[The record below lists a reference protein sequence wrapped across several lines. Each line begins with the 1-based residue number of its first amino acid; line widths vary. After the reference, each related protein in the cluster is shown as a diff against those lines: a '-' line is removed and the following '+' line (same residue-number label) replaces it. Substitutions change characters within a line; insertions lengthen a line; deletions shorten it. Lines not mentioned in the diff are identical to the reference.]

1 MFTVFVDVIFGIL
14 ASFLHLIR
22 LDHLKILRDWLI
34 IDWLLNKFLVALH
47 LLSFDH
53 LVGDVLLLVHVGL
66 APRLVVLLSSVLLHL
81 LLGFFSIGLALG
93 VNLVFGGVVIL
104 VGLVNHALLIGFF
117 FLALDTWLLIKVVL
131 LF

>member
-1 MFTVFVDVIFGIL
+1 M
-14 ASFLHLIR
+14 
-22 LDHLKILRDWLI
+22 
-34 IDWLLNKFLVALH
+34 
-47 LLSFDH
+47 SFDH

-93 VNLVFGGVVIL
+93 FNLVFGGVVIL

>member
-1 MFTVFVDVIFGIL
+1 M
-14 ASFLHLIR
+14 
-22 LDHLKILRDWLI
+22 
-34 IDWLLNKFLVALH
+34 
-47 LLSFDH
+47 SFDH
-53 LVGDVLLLVHVGL
+53 LVRDVLLLVHVGL
-66 APRLVVLLSSVLLHL
+66 APRLLVLLSFVLSHL

-93 VNLVFGGVVIL
+93 FNLVFGGVVIL